1 MIKLTALQLENIN
14 KFMIKTIKID
24 LKKEIKDYVNYFKL
38 PNIEATTKE
47 LFTQIVAEFKKDDIT
62 IDLIAN
68 VVEKYD
74 QELQNEQLINELQ
87 EMWINNEL
95 V

>member
-1 MIKLTALQLENIN
+1 MIKLTHEQMKSIN
-14 KFMIKTIKID
+14 QFMKATIKID
-24 LKKEIKDYVNYFKL
+24 LQKEIKDYVNYFQL
-38 PNIEATTKE
+38 PNVEATTKE
-47 LFTQIVAEFKKDDIT
+47 IFSQIVAEFDKKELT
-62 IDLIAN
+62 INLIAN

-87 EMWINNEL
+87 TMWLNNEL